1 MSYPVTLDILQVL
14 GQVCERALKNL
25 AVELRAH
32 QRLHV
37 DVVGIGLV
45 GLRKD
50 VVGRLLDRH
59 HEGLDLVW
67 VLRDE
72 VLISCITLAC
82 MYTQT
87 RQDGSRL
94 PM

>member
-1 MSYPVTLDILQVL
+1 MRTYPVTLDILQVL
-14 GQVCERALKNL
+14 GEVGERTLENL
-25 AVELRAH
+25 AVKLGAH

-45 GLRKD
+45 RLRKD
-50 VVGRLLDRH
+50 VVGRLLDRR

-72 VLISCITLAC
+72 GLISCITLAC
-82 MYTQT
+82 
-87 RQDGSRL
+87 
-94 PM
+94 